1 MPQRRKLCR
10 HFRKLSLALPSTC
23 KSSSVLFG
31 LDPEP
36 QNRLEHVE
44 GERDKLEKALQAKSV
59 AMSRLVAQHRQ
70 YVMEQQPVAQQLA
83 DLQAKVM
90 TDFHLFQ
97 LWTFRL

>member
-23 KSSSVLFG
+23 KSSVLFS

-44 GERDKLEKALQAKSV
+44 GERDKLERALHAKSV

-90 TDFHLFQ
+90 TDFHLF
-97 LWTFRL
+97 